1 MKIGFITIGQSP
13 RDDVLSDLP
22 DALREVEI
30 VQTGALDGFTFSQIA
45 TMYPTQNDT
54 VYVSR
59 LRDGSEVKVAKEKLI
74 PILEERVERLR
85 NDVDALVILCSG
97 KMTLNNSDRVTF
109 PSELLH
115 RKVESIAKRTS
126 KLGVI
131 IPENSQS
138 QAARAGWQ
146 YLSTDPI
153 PVAKF
158 SPYSEPID
166 HLTICSR
173 ALINQDIIVMDC
185 IGYSKRHEDVV
196 REVTGKQTL
205 GARSTIFQFLENQIR
220 SSAGPK
226 IVPSL

>member
-1 MKIGFITIGQSP
+1 MKIGFMTIGQSP

-97 KMTLNNSDRVTF
+97 KVTLNNSDR
-109 PSELLH
+109 LL
-115 RKVESIAKRTS
+115 
-126 KLGVI
+126 
-131 IPENSQS
+131 
-138 QAARAGWQ
+138 
-146 YLSTDPI
+146 
-153 PVAKF
+153 
-158 SPYSEPID
+158 
-166 HLTICSR
+166 
-173 ALINQDIIVMDC
+173 
-185 IGYSKRHEDVV
+185 
-196 REVTGKQTL
+196 
-205 GARSTIFQFLENQIR
+205 FLPNYFIER
-220 SSAGPK
+220 SSP
-226 IVPSL
+226 